1 MVNGMTTSGFLEAVA
16 ERGGHDFGLSNEPW
30 MAGAGADPITANP
43 GLAGSPQPFTR
54 TSPHSPKTP
63 GLDHVFP
70 SKLSTGG
77 GDFAAL
83 DPLFGEY
90 SPPFDAPLFSQYPLP
105 PASNRASTSLS
116 EGYDLPSAAP
126 SPTLYG
132 QSQPVTGALWP
143 SHIAPAFLPTP
154 PMPVD
159 QYSSEDDSTKAA
171 SVESGKTK
179 PAKRPRTQL
188 RTASRAPK
196 KRTANTVHRPAE
208 TQEEVRARA
217 AHNQVEQQY
226 RKRLNAH
233 FEKLL
238 TVLPPVEGAG
248 GARDGIGERRVSKA
262 EVLDLAMQRIKA
274 LEKEN
279 RALDRERRGL
289 RGRMHRLEGNLGRGM

>member
-1 MVNGMTTSGFLEAVA
+1 M
-16 ERGGHDFGLSNEPW
+16 
-30 MAGAGADPITANP
+30 
-43 GLAGSPQPFTR
+43 
-54 TSPHSPKTP
+54 
-63 GLDHVFP
+63 
-70 SKLSTGG
+70 STGG

-83 DPLFGEY
+83 DPLFGDY
-90 SPPFDAPLFSQYPLP
+90 SPPFDVPLFGQYPVP
-105 PASNRASTSLS
+105 SSNRASTSLS

-126 SPTLYG
+126 SPTIYG
-132 QSQPVTGALWP
+132 QNQPGSLWP
-143 SHIAPAFLPTP
+143 THMTPAFLPTP

-171 SVESGKTK
+171 SASASTSTGSSGSKTK
-179 PAKRPRTQL
+179 KRPRTQL

-208 TQEEVRARA
+208 SQEEVRARA

-279 RALDRERRGL
+279 RALDRERREL